1 MSVQDLFKSIKSRAS
16 SWWYMIYGVH
26 GKKRAEGSIHTQST
40 LWIVHIE
47 ENELTLT
54 TRSYL
59 TECKPDSKI
68 VEST

>member
-1 MSVQDLFKSIKSRAS
+1 
-16 SWWYMIYGVH
+16 MIYGVH